1 MMKQIVLITDG
12 CSNVGENPVTAA
24 AQAWAEGIA
33 VNVVGVV
40 DEGTIGE
47 HGAREIGEIARAGG
61 GMSRIVNSRQ
71 LSRTVQMMTRMTVAG
86 TIRQAVN
93 HELKQLFGLDSV
105 GALPPD
111 KRAEVVRVMDE
122 LEETSALRVVLL
134 IDASASMKPKLP
146 AVEEAIRDLA
156 LSLEAR
162 TGRSAVAV
170 FHFPGEFGHLPCAL
184 DCDWTSDASGLPL
197 LFSRIRTKGTTPTGP
212 AILQAVDF
220 IRETC
225 GKIKGDREDIP
236 LTERDDAGEVRSDY
250 VV

>member
-1 MMKQIVLITDG
+1 MIQILLITDG
-12 CSNVGENPVTAA
+12 CSNEGESPVTAA
-24 AQAWAEGIA
+24 AQARAEGIA

-40 DEGTIGE
+40 DEGSIGE
-47 HGAREIGEIARAGG
+47 MGAREIGEIARAGG
-61 GMSRIVNSRQ
+61 GMSRIVHSRQ

-93 HELKQLFGLDSV
+93 RELQQLFGLDSV
-105 GALPPD
+105 GALPPAQ
-111 KRAEVVRVMDE
+111 RAEVVRVMDE
-122 LEETSALRVVLL
+122 LEETSELRVALL

-162 TGRSAVAV
+162 TGSSAVAV
-170 FHFPGEFGHLPCAL
+170 LHYPGESGHPPCTL
-184 DCDWTSDASGLPL
+184 DCDWTHDAAGLPL

-212 AILQAVDF
+212 AILHAVDF

-225 GKIKGDREDIP
+225 GKIKGEWDDIP
-236 LTERDDAGEVRSDY
+236 PRRRNDSDEVRSDY

>member
-1 MMKQIVLITDG
+1 MKQILLITDG
-12 CSNVGENPVTAA
+12 CSNVGESPVTAA

-40 DEGTIGE
+40 DEGSIGE
-47 HGAREIGEIARAGG
+47 LGAREIDEIARAGG
-61 GMSRIVNSRQ
+61 GMSRIVGSRQ

-93 HELKQLFGLDSV
+93 HELQQLFGLDSV

-122 LEETSALRVVLL
+122 LEETSELRVVLL
-134 IDASASMKPKLP
+134 IDASASMKPKLS

-162 TGRSAVAV
+162 TGSSAVAV
-170 FHFPGEFGHLPCAL
+170 FHYPGEYGHLPCAL
-184 DCDWTSDASGLPL
+184 DCDWTRDAAGLPA
-197 LFSRIRTKGTTPTGP
+197 LFARIRTKGTTPTGP

-220 IRETC
+220 IRQTC
-225 GKIKGDREDIP
+225 GKIKEEWDDILP
-236 LTERDDAGEVRSDY
+236 SGRGDAGEVRSDY

>member
-1 MMKQIVLITDG
+1 MKQILLITDG

-24 AQAWAEGIA
+24 AQALAEGIT

-40 DEGTIGE
+40 DDGTIGE
-47 HGAREIGEIARAGG
+47 LGAREIGEIARAGG
-61 GMSRIVNSRQ
+61 GMSRIVGSRQ

-93 HELKQLFGLDSV
+93 HELKQLFGLESV

-111 KRAEVVRVMDE
+111 KRAEVVQVMEE
-122 LEETSALRVVLL
+122 LEETSELRVVLL
-134 IDASASMKPKLP
+134 IDASASMKPKLG
-146 AVEEAIRDLA
+146 AVEEAIRDLT
-156 LSLEAR
+156 LSLQAR

-170 FHFPGEFGHLPCAL
+170 FHYPGEFGHLPCSL
-184 DCDWTSDASGLPL
+184 DCDWTSDPAGLPM

-220 IRETC
+220 YRETY
-225 GKIKGDREDIP
+225 GKIKEEWNGQP
-236 LTERDDAGEVRSDY
+236 LTGRGDPGEMRSDY